1 MRRVMAVLML
11 LCVSCVDRTEN
22 LDFSTNASV
31 ELEIPEMIATDD
43 GIGGIEGLKTVENG
57 RMPKEK
63 YNNGTSEAT
72 EATGKEENAT
82 YSSENGAKTTSNHTD
97 RESIAEAVFYIFDE
111 NGLFMS
117 KNIFAGGDDYKLNFT
132 KNGRHSVYVL
142 CNISEFVDL
151 PASPSQDELESLTVP
166 HRESYD
172 RLPFAGKPR

>member
-1 MRRVMAVLML
+1 MAVLML

-31 ELEIPEMIATDD
+31 ELEIPEMVTTDG
-43 GIGGIEGLKTVENG
+43 GIGGIEGRKTAENG

-72 EATGKEENAT
+72 EATGKD
-82 YSSENGAKTTSNHTD
+82 KTRPTRPKTGQK
-97 RESIAEAVFYIFDE
+97 RPRIIRIESISEAVFYIFNE

-132 KNGRHSVYVL
+132 KTAAIRFMSCV
-142 CNISEFVDL
+142 I
-151 PASPSQDELESLTVP
+151 
-166 HRESYD
+166 
-172 RLPFAGKPR
+172 